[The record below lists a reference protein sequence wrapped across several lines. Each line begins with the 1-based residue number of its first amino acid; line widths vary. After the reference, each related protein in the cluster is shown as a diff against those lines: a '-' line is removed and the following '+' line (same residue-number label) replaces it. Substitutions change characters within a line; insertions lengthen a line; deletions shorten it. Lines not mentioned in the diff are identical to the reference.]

1 MTNEEEQKATTPEK
15 ALERLKEGNERFLKG
30 ESKPRDLKEEV
41 AKTKG
46 GQHPYA
52 FVLGCIDSRVPAETI
67 FDEGIG
73 DLFTGRVA
81 GNVISEDLL
90 GSMEFACAVAGTPLI
105 VVLGHSSC
113 GAVKG
118 ACNDVE
124 MGNLTPL
131 LHKIRP
137 AIDQVAAQ
145 KDRNDP
151 DFPDGVSRENVR
163 RSMERIRVESSTIA
177 ELEEKGSI
185 GIVGAFYDVSSGE
198 VEWIA

>member
-1 MTNEEEQKATTPEK
+1 MTSEEEQKATTPEK
-15 ALERLKEGNERFLKG
+15 ALVRLKEGNERFLKG
-30 ESKPRDLKEEV
+30 ESKPRDLREEV
-41 AKTKG
+41 GHTKG
-46 GQHPYA
+46 GQHPHA
-52 FVLGCIDSRVPAETI
+52 FVLGCIDSRVPPETV

-105 VVLGHSSC
+105 VVMGHSSC

-137 AIDQVAAQ
+137 SIDQVAGQ

-151 DFPDGVSRENVR
+151 DFPDQVSRANVW
-163 RSMERIRVESSTIA
+163 RSMEQIRQESSTIA

-185 GIVGAFYDVSSGE
+185 GIFGAFYDVSSGK